1 MDTRRTF
8 FASPEELDLIG
19 IYIYPS
25 QVSVTIIIIFLVR
38 KVRLEVFCD
47 LMMSQSDYS

>member
-1 MDTRRTF
+1 MDTHRTI
-8 FASPEELDLIG
+8 FALPEELEMIG

-25 QVSVTIIIIFLVR
+25 QVSVTIIVIFLMR

-47 LMMSQSDYS
+47 LMMSQSDNS